1 MTKNISELLQNIGAY
16 VDQTIDL
23 PTDDEL
29 TSRIKYLDMAQNE
42 WANSYE
48 WNVLKYKQTVGA
60 SGASVA
66 LPTLFRKLK
75 SPAYDTT
82 NDYVYKEIPASDR
95 NTMSTDDKYVY
106 ILGNG
111 IDGKYLGINPVDA
124 TISLEFDY
132 LAFPSSLVTLADQTT
147 CPNPLFLEQRAI
159 AYVLESRSD
168 PRFPQVKADAQKTLM
183 DMINDQD
190 VPSGGRTNKI
200 PSFVD
205 GGRYIIGE

>member
-1 MTKNISELLQNIGAY
+1 MAKTTSELLQSIGAY
-16 VDQTIDL
+16 VDQTTDL

-48 WNVLKYKQTVGA
+48 WDVLKYKYSVGA

-75 SPAYDTT
+75 SPVYDTASE
-82 NDYVYKEIPASDR
+82 YVYKEIPASDR
-95 NTMSTDDKYVY
+95 YTMSTDDKYVY

-124 TISLEFDY
+124 SVTLDFDY
-132 LAFPSSLVTLADQTT
+132 LSFPSSLATLTDQTT

-168 PRFPQVKADAQKTLM
+168 PRFPQVKADAQKTLQ
-183 DMINDQD
+183 DMVTDQD

>member
-1 MTKNISELLQNIGAY
+1 MAKSISELLQNIGAY
-16 VDQTIDL
+16 VDQTTDL

-190 VPSGGRTNKI
+190 VPSGGRTNKV

-205 GGRYIIGE
+205 GGRYTIGE